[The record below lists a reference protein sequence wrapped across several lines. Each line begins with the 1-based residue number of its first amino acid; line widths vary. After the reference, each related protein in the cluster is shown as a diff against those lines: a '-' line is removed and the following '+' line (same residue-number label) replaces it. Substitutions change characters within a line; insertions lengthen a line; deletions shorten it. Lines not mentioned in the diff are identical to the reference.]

1 MSNKFLIAVAKLGP
15 LNHTNGRPGGWMDLK
30 KGVETEGKV
39 ADS

>member
-15 LNHTNGRPGGWMDLK
+15 LNHTSGRMGSWMGLK
-30 KGVETEGKV
+30 KVVETEGNV